1 MKKVLI
7 VLALVALV
15 LAPVAAKGA
24 TAVGGE
30 FGEPTGATFRYAMED
45 KWDGYV
51 TVGGSFWGSHGYL
64 NAAAGAEI
72 KVAEFNIDKAK
83 FNVNVGAQVGFDF
96 SFNKDYAY
104 TAIAARGTASVSY
117 DFSFNNKSDWT
128 VYIRLGA
135 GAKFKLSGEAELNLF
150 SLSGVLG
157 LVYHL

>member
-15 LAPVAAKGA
+15 LVPVAAKGA
-24 TAVGGE
+24 TAIGGE
-30 FGEPTGATFRYAMED
+30 FGEPTGITFRYDMED
-45 KWDGYV
+45 KWDGYA

-64 NAAAGAEI
+64 NAAVGAEI
-72 KVAEFNIDKAK
+72 KVADFNIDKAK

-104 TAIAARGTASVSY
+104 TAIAARGTGSVSY
-117 DFSFNNKSDWT
+117 DFTINNKSDFT
-128 VYIRLGA
+128 AYIRLGL
-135 GAKFKLSGEAELNLF
+135 GARFKLSGEADINLF
-150 SLSGVLG
+150 SLAGVLG